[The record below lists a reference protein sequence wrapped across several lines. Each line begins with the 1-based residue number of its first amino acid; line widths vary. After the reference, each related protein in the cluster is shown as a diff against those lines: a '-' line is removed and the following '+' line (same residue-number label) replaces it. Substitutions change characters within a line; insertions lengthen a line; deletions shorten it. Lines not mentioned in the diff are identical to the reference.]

1 MNQYLKE
8 WCDFCEGKKDFDQ
21 SHFSQL
27 FHECRTE
34 AELKVIF
41 SYFPVSAALID
52 KVKLVGCFYPD
63 NFISK
68 SEIDFGLLLNAAVAD
83 IQQKRKAC
91 VDFGE
96 DELVDIID
104 NVTPV
109 LVNKSELF
117 EKARNDE
124 WPHGEF
130 LSILTDYFSSKRSSD
145 EKKYYS
151 LFEAFYGFTTS
162 FHIQWYLGSPLID
175 TDIALDNYIELWK
188 YSCDYALTE
197 KELLVFIKE

>member
-8 WCDFCEGKKDFDQ
+8 WCYFCEGKKDFDQ

-41 SYFPVSAALID
+41 SYFPASAALFD
-52 KVKLVGCFYPD
+52 KAKLVRYFYPD

-68 SEIDFGLLLNAAVAD
+68 SEINFEPLLSVALAD

-117 EKARNDE
+117 EKARNEE

-130 LSILTDYFSSKRSSD
+130 LSVLAGYFLSKRNGD

-162 FHIQWYLGSPLID
+162 FHIQWYLGSPLFD
-175 TDIALDNYIELWK
+175 TDIDLDNYIKLWK
-188 YSCDYALTE
+188 YGCDYVLTE